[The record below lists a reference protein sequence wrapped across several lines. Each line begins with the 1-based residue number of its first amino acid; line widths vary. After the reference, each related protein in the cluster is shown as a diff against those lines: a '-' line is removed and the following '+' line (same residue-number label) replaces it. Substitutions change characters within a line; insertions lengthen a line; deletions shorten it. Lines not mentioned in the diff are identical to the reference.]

1 MTDKELSEFGEKL
14 YEAILVT
21 PLPGGTI
28 FAIASAIRH
37 GTPWKALPGS
47 LKLAVFKIAANC
59 IGGGGPSPDPGAAA
73 TDAAASPSVVTP
85 RDPPAPGTIAPPALD
100 DVEVD
105 VQDDVPS
112 EPEAA

>member
-1 MTDKELSEFGEKL
+1 MTDKELSQFGEKL

-47 LKLAVFKIAANC
+47 LKLAVFKIATNC
-59 IGGGGPSPDPGAAA
+59 LPEGPAPAPLPGGEPGAADGEA
-73 TDAAASPSVVTP
+73 PDEAVEGSDASP
-85 RDPPAPGTIAPPALD
+85 RPGL
-100 DVEVD
+100 EGRQ
-105 VQDDVPS
+105 QDGEDEPT
-112 EPEAA
+112 PEAA